1 MRDTLRSSMSELMQ
15 FANNETN
22 QVSGL
27 TVLQETIDSIFDEM
41 VCSAEDFINYLEDT
55 EEEQ

>member
-27 TVLQETIDSIFDEM
+27 TALQETIDSVFDEM
-41 VCSAEDFINYLEDT
+41 VCSTEDFINYLEDT
-55 EEEQ
+55 EEEE

>member
-41 VCSAEDFINYLEDT
+41 VCSAEDFINYLEDM
-55 EEEQ
+55 EEE

>member
-22 QVSGL
+22 QVSVKKYTYFEIYVYFFYIKEL
-27 TVLQETIDSIFDEM
+27 
-41 VCSAEDFINYLEDT
+41 LEK
-55 EEEQ
+55 